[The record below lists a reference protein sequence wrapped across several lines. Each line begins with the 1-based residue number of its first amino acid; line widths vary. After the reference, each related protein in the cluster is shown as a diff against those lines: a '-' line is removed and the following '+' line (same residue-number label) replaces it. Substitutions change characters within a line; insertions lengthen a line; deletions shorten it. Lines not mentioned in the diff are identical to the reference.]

1 MEVLYLD
8 SPLPSVGDQAGEKS
22 HTYECNRQSII
33 LSSIQIKVGV
43 LPSLS
48 LTSSSS
54 SGGRSSADF

>member
-43 LPSLS
+43 LPSV
-48 LTSSSS
+48 THIK
-54 SGGRSSADF
+54 